1 MVDSVLINGPE
12 TAPLTL
18 LFAHG
23 AGASMGSSFMEDIAL
38 GLSER
43 GWRTVR
49 FNFPYMVKRLKTGR
63 QCPPGRQERLIECF
77 EQHVNQVLSES
88 SPLVLAGKSMG
99 GRMASLMADRFHTS
113 GVVQG
118 CVALGYPF
126 HPIGKSDRLRTDH
139 LLQLQCPMLIVQGE
153 RDAMGRRSLVERLD
167 LSQQIQIRW
176 AMDGDHSFK
185 PRKVSGRTEAANRLF
200 AIEAVDDFLTSL
212 LGR

>member
-1 MVDSVLINGPE
+1 
-12 TAPLTL
+12 
-18 LFAHG
+18 
-23 AGASMGSSFMEDIAL
+23 
-38 GLSER
+38 
-43 GWRTVR
+43 
-49 FNFPYMVKRLKTGR
+49 
-63 QCPPGRQERLIECF
+63 
-77 EQHVNQVLSES
+77 
-88 SPLVLAGKSMG
+88 
-99 GRMASLMADRFHTS
+99 MASLMADRFHTS

-200 AIEAVDDFLTSL
+200 AIEAVDDFLMSL